1 MPEWGFQEL
10 TAVARLHRGHRLG
23 LLLKLAMLDLLAGW
37 EPQLTRIVT
46 RNAAGNDHMI
56 AINDRL
62 GFGMLGQWPSWELD
76 VADVPA
82 MGPAAPA
89 LGPGAAMADPQT
101 RVFRCGPGQ
110 VPNAAEVESLYYAAT
125 SGSPL
130 RESRATAAGHARLY
144 AALLRRPDLEA
155 VAARAGRG
163 QLAGFAYGHGWRWA
177 EQTDDWAVQL
187 KDCLGG
193 AADRLDGRF
202 AVYLL
207 AVHPWYRRAGLG
219 RQLLSTLLPQRKP
232 ARG

>member
-1 MPEWGFQEL
+1 
-10 TAVARLHRGHRLG
+10 
-23 LLLKLAMLDLLAGW
+23 
-37 EPQLTRIVT
+37 
-46 RNAAGNDHMI
+46 
-56 AINDRL
+56 
-62 GFGMLGQWPSWELD
+62 
-76 VADVPA
+76 
-82 MGPAAPA
+82 
-89 LGPGAAMADPQT
+89 MADQQT
-101 RVFRCGPGQ
+101 RVFRPGPGQ

-125 SGSPL
+125 CGSPL

-155 VAARAGRG
+155 VAARVPGG

-193 AADRLDGRF
+193 AADRLDGRL

-219 RQLLSTLLPQRKP
+219 RQLLSTLLSATKTGAWLITRDEPTAAMALYQREGWEP
-232 ARG
+232 IGHGPDTPDARPGLVLIHS